1 MSTLKVNNIQPFTSG
16 AAVSFGQVSFPS
28 GVVGAL
34 NATTLNN
41 QSDAYYRDGANI
53 TGTINATQLD
63 SQLASYYRN
72 AANLSGTAQ
81 LSGSFTGSF
90 SGNLTGTASNAD
102 FLDGLDSTYFRNG
115 ANLTGTINATQLNS
129 QIGAYYLD
137 LANNTGTL
145 PVSKG
150 GSGATTLSGILKGN
164 GTGAFSAA
172 TAGTDYVVG
181 SSPTVFTATQ
191 TFSGT
196 TSGVSMV
203 LNDTAEVV
211 TVTGVAA
218 GSTINYD
225 VTTQSV
231 LYYTT
236 NATGNWT
243 TNFRASSGTSLN
255 TMLASG
261 QSITAAFLATQGATA
276 YYNNVVQVD
285 GATAGVS
292 TRWQGG
298 TAPSAGNASSV
309 DSYVYTIIKT
319 GNAGF
324 AVFASQTRF
333 A

>member
-1 MSTLKVNNIQPFTSG
+1 MSVLKVNNIQAFTSG
-16 AAVSFGQVSFPS
+16 TAVSFGQVSFPS

-34 NATTLNN
+34 NATTLDN
-41 QSDAYYRDGANI
+41 QSGAYYRNAANI
-53 TGTINATQLD
+53 TGTINATQLN
-63 SQLASYYRN
+63 SQPDSYY
-72 AANLSGTAQ
+72 
-81 LSGSFTGSF
+81 
-90 SGNLTGTASNAD
+90 
-102 FLDGLDSTYFRNG
+102 
-115 ANLTGTINATQLNS
+115 LN
-129 QIGAYYLD
+129 
-137 LANNTGTL
+137 LANVTGTL

-191 TFSGT
+191 TFSGS
-196 TSGVSMV
+196 TSSVSMV
-203 LNDTAEVV
+203 LNDAAEVV

-255 TMLASG
+255 TMLTSG
-261 QSITAAFLATQGATA
+261 QSVTAAFLATQGTTA
-276 YYNNVVQVD
+276 YFNNVVQVD
-285 GATAGVS
+285 GTTTGVS

>member
-1 MSTLKVNNIQPFTSG
+1 MPFYAVGQTGVPFGIIDVVQIPVNAAELNGLSG
-16 AAVSFGQVSFPS
+16 SYFRNGANLT
-28 GVVGAL
+28 GVV
-34 NATTLNN
+34 
-41 QSDAYYRDGANI
+41 
-53 TGTINATQLD
+53 NATQLD
-63 SQLASYYRN
+63 SQAGSYYRN
-72 AANLSGTAQ
+72 ATNLTGTAQ

-115 ANLTGTINATQLNS
+115 ANLTGTINAAQLNS
-129 QIGAYYLD
+129 QVGSYYLN
-137 LANNTGTL
+137 LANITGTL

-164 GTGAFSAA
+164 GTGAFSMA
-172 TAGTDYVVG
+172 TVGTDYVAP

-191 TFSGT
+191 TFSG
-196 TSGVSMV
+196 SSSSVSMV
-203 LNDTAEVV
+203 LNDAAEVV
-211 TVTGVAA
+211 TVTGIAA
-218 GSTINYD
+218 GTTINYD

-261 QSITAAFLATQGATA
+261 QSVTAAFLATQGATA